1 MIKEFLM
8 GKVISKDGTAITFDK
23 SGEGSPL
30 ILVSGAFTVR
40 LQPTLVQL
48 AALLAPHFT
57 IFNYDRRGR
66 GESGDT
72 PPYAVEREVEDLAAL
87 IKEAGGWACVWGWSS
102 GAALA
107 LEAAARGIAITRL
120 ALYEAPYIVDDSRPP
135 LPQDYM
141 TQITEMIASGRRGDA
156 VEYFMTRAAEAPAEW
171 VAQMR
176 NTPMWE
182 ALEAVAHTLIYD
194 VTIMGG
200 NNALPTERVASVTVP
215 TLVIDG
221 GASPAWMR
229 HAAQAVAD
237 ILPDA
242 QRRTLEGQTHDVAPD
257 ALAPVLEE
265 FFAGR
270 LTTR

>member
-1 MIKEFLM
+1 MR
-8 GKVISKDGTAITFDK
+8 KVISKDGTSIAFDQ
-23 SGEGSPL
+23 SGEGAAI

-40 LQPTLVQL
+40 SQPTMVQL
-48 AALLAPHFT
+48 AGLLAPHFT
-57 IFNYDRRGR
+57 VFNYDRRDR

-87 IKEAGGWACVWGWSS
+87 IKEVGGSAFVWGWSS

-107 LEAAARGIAITRL
+107 LEAAARGLAITRL
-120 ALYEAPYIVDDSRPP
+120 ALYEPPFIVDDSRPP
-135 LPQDYM
+135 LPKDYV
-141 TQITEMIASGRRGDA
+141 TQITEMISSGRRGDA
-156 VEYFMTRAAEAPAEW
+156 VEYFMTRAAEAPAEL

-182 ALEAVAHTLIYD
+182 AMEAVAHTLIYD

-200 NNALPTERVASVTVP
+200 NNALPTERVASVRVP

-221 GASPAWMR
+221 GASPAWMH

-237 ILPDA
+237 ALPNA
-242 QRRTLEGQTHDVAPD
+242 QRCTLPGQTHGVA
-257 ALAPVLEE
+257 AEAIAPVLEE
-265 FFAGR
+265 FFAH
-270 LTTR
+270 

>member
-1 MIKEFLM
+1 MIQEFLM
-8 GKVISKDGTAITFDK
+8 GEVISKDGTAIAFDK

-57 IFNYDRRGR
+57 VFNYDRRGR
-66 GESGDT
+66 GDSGET
-72 PPYAVEREVEDLAAL
+72 PPY
-87 IKEAGGWACVWGWSS
+87 
-102 GAALA
+102 
-107 LEAAARGIAITRL
+107 
-120 ALYEAPYIVDDSRPP
+120 
-135 LPQDYM
+135 
-141 TQITEMIASGRRGDA
+141 A

-171 VAQMR
+171 VAQMH

-194 VTIMGG
+194 VTIMGC

-215 TLVIDG
+215 RLVIDG
-221 GASPAWMR
+221 GASPAWMH

-237 ILPDA
+237 TLPNA
-242 QRRTLEGQTHDVAPD
+242 QRRTLPGQTHGVA
-257 ALAPVLEE
+257 AEAIAPVLEE
-265 FFAGR
+265 FFAD
-270 LTTR
+270 

>member
-1 MIKEFLM
+1 MR
-8 GKVISKDGTAITFDK
+8 KVISKDGTAIAFDQ
-23 SGEGSPL
+23 SGEGAAI

-40 LQPTLVQL
+40 SQPTLVQL

-57 IFNYDRRGR
+57 VFNYDRRGR

-87 IKEAGGWACVWGWSS
+87 IKEAGGSAFVWGWSS

-107 LEAAARGIAITRL
+107 LEAAARGLAITKL
-120 ALYEAPYIVDDSRPP
+120 ALYEAPFIVDDSRPP
-135 LPQDYM
+135 LPKDYV
-141 TQITEMIASGRRGDA
+141 TRITEMLSSGRRGDA
-156 VEYFMTRAAEAPAEW
+156 VEYFMTRAAEAPAEF

-182 ALEAVAHTLIYD
+182 AMEAVAHTLIYD
-194 VTIMGG
+194 LTIMGG
-200 NNALPTERVASVTVP
+200 NNALPTERVASVRVP

-221 GASPAWMR
+221 GASPAWMH

-237 ILPDA
+237 TLPDA
-242 QRRTLEGQTHDVAPD
+242 QRRTLPGQTHGVA
-257 ALAPVLEE
+257 AEAIAPVLEK
-265 FFAGR
+265 FFAD
-270 LTTR
+270 